1 MTDDRMVL
9 MEALQ
14 QAGDGNF
21 RRSLATTVLQILMET
36 DVAGLIGACRDE
48 RSGGRATWRNG
59 GHVRQGGGNQGVTEA
74 ASFQAASVEICSGSG
89 LVRVAMR
96 WAMGSVCM

>member
-1 MTDDRMVL
+1 MRSAWSLATSTTITENPMTGDRMAL

-21 RRSLATTVLQILMET
+21 RCSLAATVLQILMET

-48 RSGGRATWRNG
+48 RNGERATWRNG
-59 GHVRQGGGNQGVTEA
+59 GHVRQAGGN
-74 ASFQAASVEICSGSG
+74 
-89 LVRVAMR
+89 
-96 WAMGSVCM
+96 